1 MTDRD
6 LTTIVETVTR
16 ATWDRQQTELGRDKA
31 WDGLSDLHKHQAREF
46 ITPIVTATLA
56 AIDGYGHTIDEAT
69 TRRVVDLL
77 DNLDVTDPEA
87 AHDFVDELL
96 LDLVPD
102 PVSEAVERV
111 VRRADWW
118 ATA

>member
-1 MTDRD
+1 MTYD
-6 LTTIVETVTR
+6 
-16 ATWDRQQTELGRDKA
+16 
-31 WDGLSDLHKHQAREF
+31 
-46 ITPIVTATLA
+46 
-56 AIDGYGHTIDEAT
+56 HTITEST

-77 DNLDVTDPEA
+77 DNLDVTDPEQ
-87 AHDFVDELL
+87 AHGVVDELL

-118 ATA
+118 AGA

>member
-1 MTDRD
+1 MTFD
-6 LTTIVETVTR
+6 
-16 ATWDRQQTELGRDKA
+16 
-31 WDGLSDLHKHQAREF
+31 
-46 ITPIVTATLA
+46 
-56 AIDGYGHTIDEAT
+56 HTITEAT

-77 DNLDVTDPEA
+77 DNLDVTDPEK
-87 AHDFVDELL
+87 AHGVVDELL

-118 ATA
+118 AGA

>member
-1 MTDRD
+1 MTY
-6 LTTIVETVTR
+6 
-16 ATWDRQQTELGRDKA
+16 
-31 WDGLSDLHKHQAREF
+31 S
-46 ITPIVTATLA
+46 
-56 AIDGYGHTIDEAT
+56 HTITEAT

-77 DNLDVTDPEA
+77 DNLDVTDPEW
-87 AHDFVDELL
+87 AHGVADELL

-118 ATA
+118 AGA